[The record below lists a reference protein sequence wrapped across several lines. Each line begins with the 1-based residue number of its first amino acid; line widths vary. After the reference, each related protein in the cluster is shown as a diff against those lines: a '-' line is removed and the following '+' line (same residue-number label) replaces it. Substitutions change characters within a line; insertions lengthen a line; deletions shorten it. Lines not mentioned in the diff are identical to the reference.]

1 MNAAIICAA
10 IAPNTG
16 RLMNNQKAIDERRQ
30 YKRYRF
36 LGGGIA
42 LIPLQSAT
50 VLGSIR
56 DISIGGVGVTYID
69 DDAKLNEFSELKAD
83 MMEEN
88 FYCKEIHCKN
98 IWDKAVVNDHPVIT
112 AKMRQSGLQF
122 INLSPDQLSQLK
134 GFIKNTLTQDGVPN
148 EADFFYESIAN

>member
-1 MNAAIICAA
+1 MNAAFICAA
-10 IAPNTG
+10 ITPNAG
-16 RLMNNQKAIDERRQ
+16 PLMNNQKAIDERRQ

-98 IWDKAVVNDHPVIT
+98 IWDKAIVNDLPVIT

-134 GFIKNTLTQDGVPN
+134 GFIKNTLTQDSEPE
-148 EADFFYESIAN
+148 EADFIFMSN